1 MITPPSP
8 GVKDEKDKVL
18 IFWTGKKNVAIL
30 NVHTNHM
37 PYKTENI
44 GVFAIRAKYPVKNP
58 RLCGRGLQMG

>member
-1 MITPPSP
+1 MITLPSP

-37 PYKTENI
+37 HYKTENI
-44 GVFAIRAKYPVKNP
+44 GVFAIRAKYPLK
-58 RLCGRGLQMG
+58 RDEDCAE